1 MELTLFT
8 SSFAQ
13 ALLVFVLVF
22 ALIFAILQKT
32 KLLGEGKA
40 QIDAL
45 VGGAAALLVLSAGY
59 ALEIIQQLIPFLAVS
74 LVIILVFLLL
84 AGFFWEKF
92 EVPGWMKTT
101 AFALAFVA
109 VIIAVLNF
117 TGGYDRLEAF
127 FSNWSS
133 LWSNILVLV
142 IVGVAVAVALSSGGS
157 ATSNNGK

>member
-32 KLLGEGKA
+32 KLLGDGKS

-45 VGGAAALLVLSAGY
+45 VAGSAALLVLSAGY
-59 ALEIIQQLIPFLAVS
+59 ALEIIQQLVPFLAVS
-74 LVIILVFLLL
+74 LVVILVFLLL
-84 AGFFWEKF
+84 AGFFWKEF

-101 AFALAFVA
+101 AFALAFIA
-109 VIIAVLNF
+109 VTIAVLNF
-117 TGGYDRLEAF
+117 TGGYDRIAEF

-133 LWSNILVLV
+133 LWGNVLLVV
-142 IVGVAVAVALSSGGS
+142 IVAGAIWVALSSGS
-157 ATSNNGK
+157 SGKKKD

>member
-1 MELTLFT
+1 MVFSLFT

-32 KLLGEGKA
+32 KLLGDGKS

-45 VGGAAALLVLSAGY
+45 VAGSAALLVLSAGY
-59 ALEIIQQLIPFLAVS
+59 ALEIIQGLIPFLAVS
-74 LVIILVFLLL
+74 LVVILVFLLL
-84 AGFFWEKF
+84 AGFFWKEF

-109 VIIAVLNF
+109 VVIAVLNL
-117 TGGYDRLEAF
+117 TGGYDRIAGF
-127 FSNWSS
+127 FNEWSS
-133 LWSNILVLV
+133 LWGNVLLLV
-142 IVGVAVAVALSSGGS
+142 IVGIAIAVALSSGKSG
-157 ATSNNGK
+157 GKKD